1 MRILTELQKRIFPT
15 LIALTALSVSLSA
28 AFYSVTGLSKLF
40 AGASFQ
46 VMVMAGSL
54 EVAKLVIA
62 SLLYQYWG
70 QLNKILRTYLSVA
83 TVILVLITSIG
94 IYGFLSAAYQETA
107 TKTGIVDKEIE
118 LLELRKN
125 RFIESRDYYYQ
136 EKKSLDEGIN
146 ELRKGLSNNVIQ
158 YKDRETGQIITTT
171 SSSNR
176 RALQEQL
183 KSAINQRNEIS
194 IKLEQATDSINSIEV
209 KSLTV
214 ETESD
219 LAGELGPLKY
229 LSELTDVPMNR
240 IINYLLIIIIFVFD
254 PLAISLVIA
263 ANFAFDKIK
272 PKKREV
278 DDNTEVGPQPMVLN
292 EEVLS
297 HIEKVLDK
305 KVRDVSDL
313 KEPDS
318 EQGVMVDE
326 EEIDEDNMYD
336 EDYYQWEKESVEELH
351 LQDISE
357 DFEEDIVIDKTNQD
371 ELIRTMASLDSSEVL
386 REIKKEILPD
396 EDNSWDS
403 TLQDGLEDE
412 EDEWDED
419 HALDL
424 VMNDM
429 VKDLTPK
436 DISRMVEESL
446 KETEPNEDL
455 KSAVEKIKEIVVN
468 DPEEVVVEDTVKEVE
483 PPVSKTNVSPYLRVG
498 NRVIPRNK
506 RYGK

>member
-1 MRILTELQKRIFPT
+1 MRILRELQKRIFPT

-83 TVILVLITSIG
+83 TVILVIITSVG

-107 TKTGIVDKEIE
+107 TKTGIVDKEVE

-125 RFIESRDYYYQ
+125 RFVESRDYYYQ

-146 ELRKGLSNNVIQ
+146 QLRKGLSNNVIQ
-158 YKDRETGQIITTT
+158 YKDKETGQIITTT

-183 KSAINQRNEIS
+183 KSAIEQRSQIS

-240 IINYLLIIIIFVFD
+240 IINYLLLIIIFVFD

-272 PKKREV
+272 PKKKEV
-278 DDNTEVGPQPMVLN
+278 DDNTEVGPQPMILN
-292 EEVLS
+292 EDVLS

-351 LQDISE
+351 LQDMSE
-357 DFEEDIVIDKTNQD
+357 DFEEDIIIDKSNQD

-386 REIKKEILPD
+386 REIKKEMTPD
-396 EDNSWDS
+396 KDNSWDV
-403 TLQDGLEDE
+403 TLQDGLEE
-412 EDEWDED
+412 EEEWDED

-429 VKDLTPK
+429 VKDFTEE
-436 DISRMVEESL
+436 DIQKIIDTNEE
-446 KETEPNEDL
+446 EIEPNEDL
-455 KSAVEKIKEIVVN
+455 KLATEMFKEIVVN
-468 DPEEVVVEDTVKEVE
+468 DPEEVVVEDTLKEVE

>member
-1 MRILTELQKRIFPT
+1 MRILRELQKRIFPT

-83 TVILVLITSIG
+83 TVILVIITSVG

-146 ELRKGLSNNVIQ
+146 QLRKGLSNNVIQ
-158 YKDRETGQIITTT
+158 YKDKETGQIITTT

-183 KSAINQRNEIS
+183 KSAIEQRSQIS

-229 LSELTDVPMNR
+229 LSELTEVPMNR
-240 IINYLLIIIIFVFD
+240 IINYLLLIIIFVFD

-263 ANFAFDKIK
+263 ANFAFDKINT
-272 PKKREV
+272 KKKEV
-278 DDNTEVGPQPMVLN
+278 DDNTEVGPQPMILN
-292 EEVLS
+292 EDVLS

-318 EQGVMVDE
+318 EQGVMVDA

-357 DFEEDIVIDKTNQD
+357 DFEEDIIIDKSNQD

-386 REIKKEILPD
+386 REIKKEMMPD
-396 EDNSWDS
+396 KDNSWDV
-403 TLQDGLEDE
+403 TLQDGLEE
-412 EDEWDED
+412 EEEWDED

-429 VKDLTPK
+429 VKDFTEE
-436 DISRMVEESL
+436 DIQKIIDTNEE
-446 KETEPNEDL
+446 EIEPNEDL
-455 KSAVEKIKEIVVN
+455 KLVTEKFKEIVVN
-468 DPEEVVVEDTVKEVE
+468 DPEEVVVEDTLKEVE

>member
-1 MRILTELQKRIFPT
+1 MRILRELQKRIFPT

-83 TVILVLITSIG
+83 TVILVIITSVG

-107 TKTGIVDKEIE
+107 TKTGIVDKEVE

-146 ELRKGLSNNVIQ
+146 QLRKGLSNNVIQ
-158 YKDRETGQIITTT
+158 YKDKETGQIITTT

-183 KSAINQRNEIS
+183 KSAIEQRSQIS

-229 LSELTDVPMNR
+229 LSELTEVPMNR
-240 IINYLLIIIIFVFD
+240 IINYLLLIIIFVFD

-272 PKKREV
+272 PKKKEV
-278 DDNTEVGPQPMVLN
+278 DDNTEVGPQPMILN
-292 EEVLS
+292 EDVLS

-357 DFEEDIVIDKTNQD
+357 DFEEDIIIDKSNQD

-386 REIKKEILPD
+386 REIKKEMTPD
-396 EDNSWDS
+396 KDNSWDV
-403 TLQDGLEDE
+403 TLQDGLEE
-412 EDEWDED
+412 EEEWDED

-429 VKDLTPK
+429 VKDFTEE
-436 DISRMVEESL
+436 DIQKIIDTNEEEI
-446 KETEPNEDL
+446 ETNEDL
-455 KSAVEKIKEIVVN
+455 KLATEKFKEIVVN
-468 DPEEVVVEDTVKEVE
+468 DPEEVVVEDTLKEVE

>member
-1 MRILTELQKRIFPT
+1 MRILRELQKRIFPT

-83 TVILVLITSIG
+83 TVILVIITSVG

-107 TKTGIVDKEIE
+107 TKTGIVDKEVE

-146 ELRKGLSNNVIQ
+146 QLRKGLSNNVIQ
-158 YKDRETGQIITTT
+158 YKDKETGQIITTT

-183 KSAINQRNEIS
+183 KSAIEQRSQIS

-209 KSLTV
+209 KTLTV

-229 LSELTDVPMNR
+229 LSELTEVPMNR
-240 IINYLLIIIIFVFD
+240 IINYLLLIIIFVFD

-272 PKKREV
+272 PKKKEV
-278 DDNTEVGPQPMVLN
+278 DDNTEVGPQPMILN
-292 EEVLS
+292 EDVLS

-357 DFEEDIVIDKTNQD
+357 DFEEDIIIDKSNQD

-386 REIKKEILPD
+386 REIKKEMTPD
-396 EDNSWDS
+396 KDNSWDV
-403 TLQDGLEDE
+403 TLQDGLEE
-412 EDEWDED
+412 EEEWDED

-429 VKDLTPK
+429 VKDFTEE
-436 DISRMVEESL
+436 DIQKIIDTNEE
-446 KETEPNEDL
+446 EIEPNEDL
-455 KSAVEKIKEIVVN
+455 KLVTEKFKEIVVN
-468 DPEEVVVEDTVKEVE
+468 DPEEVVVEDTLKEVE

>member
-1 MRILTELQKRIFPT
+1 MRILRELQKRIFPT

-83 TVILVLITSIG
+83 TVILVIITSVG

-107 TKTGIVDKEIE
+107 TKTGIVDKEVE

-146 ELRKGLSNNVIQ
+146 QLRKGLSNNVIQ
-158 YKDRETGQIITTT
+158 YKDKETGQIITTT

-183 KSAINQRNEIS
+183 KSAIEQRSQIS

-209 KSLTV
+209 KTLTV

-240 IINYLLIIIIFVFD
+240 IINYLLLIIIFVFD

-272 PKKREV
+272 PKKKEV
-278 DDNTEVGPQPMVLN
+278 DDNTEVGPQPMILN
-292 EEVLS
+292 EDVLS

-357 DFEEDIVIDKTNQD
+357 DFEEDIIIDKSNQD

-386 REIKKEILPD
+386 REIKKDMTPD
-396 EDNSWDS
+396 KDNSWDV
-403 TLQDGLEDE
+403 TLQDGLEE
-412 EDEWDED
+412 EEEWDED

-429 VKDLTPK
+429 VKDFTEE
-436 DISRMVEESL
+436 DIQKIIDTNEE
-446 KETEPNEDL
+446 EIEPNEDL
-455 KSAVEKIKEIVVN
+455 KLATEKFKEIVVN
-468 DPEEVVVEDTVKEVE
+468 DPEEVVVEDTLKEVE

>member
-1 MRILTELQKRIFPT
+1 MRILRELQKRIFPT

-83 TVILVLITSIG
+83 TVILVIITSVG

-107 TKTGIVDKEIE
+107 TKTGIVDKEVE

-146 ELRKGLSNNVIQ
+146 QLRKGLSNNVIQ
-158 YKDRETGQIITTT
+158 YKDKETGQIITTT

-183 KSAINQRNEIS
+183 KSAIEQRSQIS
-194 IKLEQATDSINSIEV
+194 IKLEQVTDSINSIEV

-229 LSELTDVPMNR
+229 LSELTEVPMNR
-240 IINYLLIIIIFVFD
+240 IINYLLLIIIFVFD

-272 PKKREV
+272 PKKKEV
-278 DDNTEVGPQPMVLN
+278 DDNTEVGPQPMILN
-292 EEVLS
+292 EDVLS

-357 DFEEDIVIDKTNQD
+357 DFEEDIIIDKSNQD

-386 REIKKEILPD
+386 REIKKDMTPD
-396 EDNSWDS
+396 KDNSWDV
-403 TLQDGLEDE
+403 TLQDGLEE
-412 EDEWDED
+412 EEEWDED

-429 VKDLTPK
+429 VKDFTEE
-436 DISRMVEESL
+436 DIQKIIDTNEE
-446 KETEPNEDL
+446 EIEPNEDL
-455 KSAVEKIKEIVVN
+455 KLVTEKFKEIVVN
-468 DPEEVVVEDTVKEVE
+468 DPEEVVVEDTLKEVE

>member
-1 MRILTELQKRIFPT
+1 MRILRELQKRIFPT

-83 TVILVLITSIG
+83 TVILVIITSVG

-107 TKTGIVDKEIE
+107 TKTGIVDKEVE

-125 RFIESRDYYYQ
+125 RFVESRDYYYQ

-146 ELRKGLSNNVIQ
+146 QLRKGLSNNVIQ
-158 YKDRETGQIITTT
+158 YKDKETGQIITTT

-183 KSAINQRNEIS
+183 KSAIEQRSQIS

-229 LSELTDVPMNR
+229 LSELTEVPMNR
-240 IINYLLIIIIFVFD
+240 IINYLLLIIIFVFD

-272 PKKREV
+272 PKKKEV
-278 DDNTEVGPQPMVLN
+278 DDNTEVGPQPMILN
-292 EEVLS
+292 EDVLS

-351 LQDISE
+351 LQDMSE
-357 DFEEDIVIDKTNQD
+357 DFEEDIIIDKSNQD

-386 REIKKEILPD
+386 REIKKEMTPD
-396 EDNSWDS
+396 KDNSWDV
-403 TLQDGLEDE
+403 TLQDGLEE
-412 EDEWDED
+412 EEEWDED

-429 VKDLTPK
+429 VKDFTEE
-436 DISRMVEESL
+436 DIQKIIDTNEE
-446 KETEPNEDL
+446 EIEPNEDL
-455 KSAVEKIKEIVVN
+455 KLATEKFKEIVVN
-468 DPEEVVVEDTVKEVE
+468 DPEEVVVEDTLKEVE

>member
-1 MRILTELQKRIFPT
+1 MRMLRELQKRIFPT

-83 TVILVLITSIG
+83 TVILVIITSVG

-107 TKTGIVDKEIE
+107 TKTGIVDKEVE

-125 RFIESRDYYYQ
+125 RFVESRDYYYQ

-146 ELRKGLSNNVIQ
+146 QLRKGLSNNVIQ
-158 YKDRETGQIITTT
+158 YKDKETGQIITTT

-183 KSAINQRNEIS
+183 KSAIEQRSQIS

-240 IINYLLIIIIFVFD
+240 IINYLLLIIIFVFD

-272 PKKREV
+272 PKKKEV
-278 DDNTEVGPQPMVLN
+278 DDNTEVGPQPMILN
-292 EEVLS
+292 EDVLS

-318 EQGVMVDE
+318 EQEVMVDE

-357 DFEEDIVIDKTNQD
+357 DFEEDIIIDKSNQD

-386 REIKKEILPD
+386 REIKKEMMPD
-396 EDNSWDS
+396 KDNSWDV
-403 TLQDGLEDE
+403 TLQDGLEE
-412 EDEWDED
+412 EEEWDED
-419 HALDL
+419 HALDM

-429 VKDLTPK
+429 VKDFTEE
-436 DISRMVEESL
+436 DIQKIIDTNEE
-446 KETEPNEDL
+446 EIEPNEDL
-455 KSAVEKIKEIVVN
+455 KLATEKFKEIVVN
-468 DPEEVVVEDTVKEVE
+468 DPEEVVVEDTLKEVE

>member
-1 MRILTELQKRIFPT
+1 MRILRELQKRIFPT

-83 TVILVLITSIG
+83 TVILVIITSVG

-107 TKTGIVDKEIE
+107 TKTGIVDKEVE

-146 ELRKGLSNNVIQ
+146 QLRKGLSNNVIQ
-158 YKDRETGQIITTT
+158 YKDKETGQIITTT

-183 KSAINQRNEIS
+183 KSAIEQRSQIS

-229 LSELTDVPMNR
+229 LSELTEVPMNK
-240 IINYLLIIIIFVFD
+240 IINYLLLVIIFVFD

-263 ANFAFDKIK
+263 ANFAFDKIR
-272 PKKREV
+272 PKKKEV
-278 DDNTEVGPQPMVLN
+278 DDNTEVGPQPMILN

-357 DFEEDIVIDKTNQD
+357 DFEEDIIIDKSNQD

-386 REIKKEILPD
+386 REIKKEMTPD
-396 EDNSWDS
+396 KDNSWDV
-403 TLQDGLEDE
+403 TLQDGLEE
-412 EDEWDED
+412 EEEWDED

-429 VKDLTPK
+429 VKDFTEE
-436 DISRMVEESL
+436 DIQKIIDTNEE
-446 KETEPNEDL
+446 EIEPNEDL
-455 KSAVEKIKEIVVN
+455 KLATEKFKEIVVN
-468 DPEEVVVEDTVKEVE
+468 DPEEVVVEDTLKEVE

>member
-1 MRILTELQKRIFPT
+1 MRILRELQKRIFPT

-83 TVILVLITSIG
+83 TVILVMITSVG

-107 TKTGIVDKEIE
+107 TKTGIVDKEVE

-146 ELRKGLSNNVIQ
+146 QLRKGLSNNVIQ
-158 YKDRETGQIITTT
+158 YKDKETGQIITTT

-183 KSAINQRNEIS
+183 KSAIEQRSQIS

-229 LSELTDVPMNR
+229 LSELTEVPMNR
-240 IINYLLIIIIFVFD
+240 IINYLLLIIIFVFD

-272 PKKREV
+272 PKKKEV
-278 DDNTEVGPQPMVLN
+278 DDNTEVGPQPMILN
-292 EEVLS
+292 EDVLS

-357 DFEEDIVIDKTNQD
+357 DFEEDIIIDKSNQD

-386 REIKKEILPD
+386 REIKKDMTPD
-396 EDNSWDS
+396 KDNSWDV
-403 TLQDGLEDE
+403 TLQDGLEE
-412 EDEWDED
+412 EEEWDED

-429 VKDLTPK
+429 VKDFTEE
-436 DISRMVEESL
+436 DIQKIIDTNEE
-446 KETEPNEDL
+446 EIEPNEDL
-455 KSAVEKIKEIVVN
+455 KLVTEKFKEIVVN
-468 DPEEVVVEDTVKEVE
+468 DPEEVVVEDTLKEVE

>member
-1 MRILTELQKRIFPT
+1 MRILRELQKRIFPT

-83 TVILVLITSIG
+83 TVILVIITSVG

-107 TKTGIVDKEIE
+107 TKTGIVDKEVE

-146 ELRKGLSNNVIQ
+146 QLRKGLSNNVIQ
-158 YKDRETGQIITTT
+158 YKDKETGQIITTT

-183 KSAINQRNEIS
+183 KSAIEQRSQIS

-229 LSELTDVPMNR
+229 LSELTEVPMNR
-240 IINYLLIIIIFVFD
+240 IINYLLLIIIFVFD

-272 PKKREV
+272 PKKKEV
-278 DDNTEVGPQPMVLN
+278 DDNTEVGPQPMILN
-292 EEVLS
+292 EDGLS

-357 DFEEDIVIDKTNQD
+357 DFEEDIIIDKSNQD

-386 REIKKEILPD
+386 REIKKEMTPD
-396 EDNSWDS
+396 KDNSWDV
-403 TLQDGLEDE
+403 TLQDGLEE
-412 EDEWDED
+412 EEEWDED

-429 VKDLTPK
+429 VKDFTEE
-436 DISRMVEESL
+436 DIQKIIDTNEE
-446 KETEPNEDL
+446 EIEPNEDL
-455 KSAVEKIKEIVVN
+455 KLATEKFKEIVVN
-468 DPEEVVVEDTVKEVE
+468 DPEEVVVEDTLKEVE

>member
-1 MRILTELQKRIFPT
+1 MRILRELQKRIFPT

-83 TVILVLITSIG
+83 TVILVIITSVG

-107 TKTGIVDKEIE
+107 TKTGIVDKEVE

-125 RFIESRDYYYQ
+125 RFAESRDYYYQ

-146 ELRKGLSNNVIQ
+146 QLRKGLSNNVIQ
-158 YKDRETGQIITTT
+158 YKDKETGQIITTT

-183 KSAINQRNEIS
+183 KSAIEQRSQIS

-240 IINYLLIIIIFVFD
+240 IINYLLLIIIFVFD

-272 PKKREV
+272 PKKKEV
-278 DDNTEVGPQPMVLN
+278 DDNTEVGPQPMILN
-292 EEVLS
+292 EDVLS

-351 LQDISE
+351 LRDISE
-357 DFEEDIVIDKTNQD
+357 DFVEDIIIDKSNQD

-386 REIKKEILPD
+386 REIKKEIMPD
-396 EDNSWDS
+396 KDNSWDG

-412 EDEWDED
+412 EWDED
-419 HALDL
+419 HALDQ

-429 VKDLTPK
+429 VKDFTEE
-436 DISRMVEESL
+436 DIQKIIDTNEE
-446 KETEPNEDL
+446 EIEPNEDL
-455 KSAVEKIKEIVVN
+455 KLAAEKFKDIVVN
-468 DPEEVVVEDTVKEVE
+468 DPEEVVVEDTLKEVE

>member
-1 MRILTELQKRIFPT
+1 MRILRELQKRIFPT

-83 TVILVLITSIG
+83 TVILVIITSVG

-107 TKTGIVDKEIE
+107 TKTGIVDKEVE

-146 ELRKGLSNNVIQ
+146 QLRKGLSNNVIQ
-158 YKDRETGQIITTT
+158 YKDKETGQIITTT

-183 KSAINQRNEIS
+183 KSAIEQRSQIS

-229 LSELTDVPMNR
+229 LSELTEVPMNR
-240 IINYLLIIIIFVFD
+240 IINYLLLIIIFVFD

-272 PKKREV
+272 PKKKEV
-278 DDNTEVGPQPMVLN
+278 DDNTEVGPQPMILN
-292 EEVLS
+292 EDVLS

-357 DFEEDIVIDKTNQD
+357 DFEEDIIIDKSNQD

-386 REIKKEILPD
+386 REIKKDMTPD
-396 EDNSWDS
+396 KDNSWDV
-403 TLQDGLEDE
+403 TLQDGLEE
-412 EDEWDED
+412 EEEWDED

-429 VKDLTPK
+429 VKDFTEE
-436 DISRMVEESL
+436 DIQKIIDTNEE
-446 KETEPNEDL
+446 EIEPNEDL
-455 KSAVEKIKEIVVN
+455 KLATEKFKEIVVN
-468 DPEEVVVEDTVKEVE
+468 DPEEVVVEDTLKEVE

>member
-1 MRILTELQKRIFPT
+1 MKILIELQKRIFPT

-70 QLNKILRTYLSVA
+70 QLNKILRTYLSIA
-83 TVILVLITSIG
+83 TVILVIITSVG

-107 TKTGIVDKEIE
+107 TKTGIVDKEVE

-146 ELRKGLSNNVIQ
+146 QLRKGLSNNVIQ
-158 YKDRETGQIITTT
+158 YKDKETGQIITTT

-183 KSAINQRNEIS
+183 KSAIEQRNQIS

-240 IINYLLIIIIFVFD
+240 IINYLLLVIIFVFD

-263 ANFAFDKIK
+263 ANFAFDKIR
-272 PKKREV
+272 PKKKEV
-278 DDNTEVGPQPMVLN
+278 DDNTEVGPQPMILN

-305 KVRDVSDL
+305 KVRDVSDI

-318 EQGVMVDE
+318 EQGVMIDE

-357 DFEEDIVIDKTNQD
+357 DFEEDIIIDKSNQD
-371 ELIRTMASLDSSEVL
+371 ELLRTMASLDSSEVL
-386 REIKKEILPD
+386 REIKKEISSDKDDD
-396 EDNSWDS
+396 EWNH

-412 EDEWDED
+412 EWDED
-419 HALDL
+419 HALDQ

-429 VKDLTPK
+429 VKDFTEE
-436 DISRMVEESL
+436 DIQKIIDTNEE
-446 KETEPNEDL
+446 EIEPNEDL
-455 KSAVEKIKEIVVN
+455 KLATEKFKEIVVN
-468 DPEEVVVEDTVKEVE
+468 DPEEVVVEDTLKEVE

>member
-1 MRILTELQKRIFPT
+1 MRILRELQKRIFPT

-70 QLNKILRTYLSVA
+70 QLNKILRTYLSIA
-83 TVILVLITSIG
+83 TVILVIITSIG

-107 TKTGIVDKEIE
+107 TKTGIVDKEVE

-125 RFIESRDYYYQ
+125 RFVESRDYYYQ

-146 ELRKGLSNNVIQ
+146 QLRKGLSNNVIQ
-158 YKDRETGQIITTT
+158 YKDKETGQIITTT

-176 RALQEQL
+176 RALQAQL
-183 KSAINQRNEIS
+183 KSAIEQRNQIS
-194 IKLEQATDSINSIEV
+194 VKLEQATDSINSIEV
-209 KSLTV
+209 KALTV

-240 IINYLLIIIIFVFD
+240 IINYLLLIIICVFD

-263 ANFAFDKIK
+263 ANFAFDKIN
-272 PKKREV
+272 PKKKEV
-278 DDNTEVGPQPMVLN
+278 DDNTEVGPQPMILN

-305 KVRDVSDL
+305 KVRDVSDI

-318 EQGVMVDE
+318 EQGVMIDE

-351 LQDISE
+351 LQDLSE
-357 DFEEDIVIDKTNQD
+357 DFEEDIIIDKSNQD

-386 REIKKEILPD
+386 REIKEEITPD
-396 EDNSWDS
+396 KGNPWDI
-403 TLQDGLEDE
+403 TIQDGLEE
-412 EDEWDED
+412 EEEWDED

-429 VKDLTPK
+429 VKDFTEE
-436 DISRMVEESL
+436 DIQKIIETNEE
-446 KETEPNEDL
+446 EIDANEDL
-455 KSAVEKIKEIVVN
+455 RLAAEKFKDIVVN
-468 DPEEVVVEDTVKEVE
+468 DPEEVVVEDTLKEVE

>member
-1 MRILTELQKRIFPT
+1 MRILRELQKRIFPT

-83 TVILVLITSIG
+83 TVILVIITSVG

-146 ELRKGLSNNVIQ
+146 QLRKGLSNNVIQ
-158 YKDRETGQIITTT
+158 YKDKETGQIITTT

-183 KSAINQRNEIS
+183 KSAIEQRSQIS

-229 LSELTDVPMNR
+229 LSELTEVPMNR
-240 IINYLLIIIIFVFD
+240 IINYLLLIIIFVFD

-263 ANFAFDKIK
+263 ANFAFDKINT
-272 PKKREV
+272 KKKEV
-278 DDNTEVGPQPMVLN
+278 DDNTEVGPQPMILN
-292 EEVLS
+292 EDVLS

-357 DFEEDIVIDKTNQD
+357 DFEEDIIIDKSNQD

-386 REIKKEILPD
+386 REIKKEMMPD
-396 EDNSWDS
+396 KDNSWDV
-403 TLQDGLEDE
+403 TLQDGLEE
-412 EDEWDED
+412 EEEWDED

-429 VKDLTPK
+429 VKDFTEE
-436 DISRMVEESL
+436 DIQKIIDTNEE
-446 KETEPNEDL
+446 EIEPNEDL
-455 KSAVEKIKEIVVN
+455 KLVTEKFKEIVVN
-468 DPEEVVVEDTVKEVE
+468 DPEEVVVEDTLKEVE

>member
-1 MRILTELQKRIFPT
+1 MKILIELQKRIFPT

-70 QLNKILRTYLSVA
+70 QLNKILRTYLSIA
-83 TVILVLITSIG
+83 TVILVIITSVG

-107 TKTGIVDKEIE
+107 TKTGIVDKEVE

-146 ELRKGLSNNVIQ
+146 QLRKGLSNNVIQ
-158 YKDRETGQIITTT
+158 YKDKETGQIITTT

-183 KSAINQRNEIS
+183 KSAIEQRNQIS

-240 IINYLLIIIIFVFD
+240 IINYLLLVIIFVFD

-263 ANFAFDKIK
+263 ANFAFDKIR
-272 PKKREV
+272 PKKKEV
-278 DDNTEVGPQPMVLN
+278 DDNTEVGPQPMILN

-305 KVRDVSDL
+305 KVRDVSDI

-318 EQGVMVDE
+318 EQGVMIDE

-357 DFEEDIVIDKTNQD
+357 DFEEDIIIDKSNQD
-371 ELIRTMASLDSSEVL
+371 ELLRTMASLDSSEVL
-386 REIKKEILPD
+386 REIKKEISSDKDID
-396 EDNSWDS
+396 EWDH

-412 EDEWDED
+412 EWDED
-419 HALDL
+419 HALDQ

-429 VKDLTPK
+429 VKDFTEE
-436 DISRMVEESL
+436 DIQKIIDTNEE
-446 KETEPNEDL
+446 EIEPNEDL
-455 KSAVEKIKEIVVN
+455 KLATEKFKEIVVN
-468 DPEEVVVEDTVKEVE
+468 DPEEVVVEDTLKEVE

>member
-1 MRILTELQKRIFPT
+1 MRILRELQKRIFPT

-83 TVILVLITSIG
+83 TVILVIITSVG

-107 TKTGIVDKEIE
+107 TKTGIVDKEVE

-146 ELRKGLSNNVIQ
+146 QLRKGLSNNVIQ
-158 YKDRETGQIITTT
+158 YKDKETGQIITTT

-176 RALQEQL
+176 KALQEQL
-183 KSAINQRNEIS
+183 KSAIEQRSQIS

-219 LAGELGPLKY
+219 FAGELGPLKY
-229 LSELTDVPMNR
+229 LSELTEVPMNR
-240 IINYLLIIIIFVFD
+240 IINYLLLIIIFVFD

-272 PKKREV
+272 PKKKEV
-278 DDNTEVGPQPMVLN
+278 DDNTEVGPQPMILN
-292 EEVLS
+292 EDVLS

-357 DFEEDIVIDKTNQD
+357 DFEEDIIIDKSNQD

-386 REIKKEILPD
+386 REIKKEMTPD
-396 EDNSWDS
+396 KDNSWDV
-403 TLQDGLEDE
+403 TLQDGLEE
-412 EDEWDED
+412 EEEWDED

-429 VKDLTPK
+429 VKDFTEE
-436 DISRMVEESL
+436 DIQKIIDTNEE
-446 KETEPNEDL
+446 EIEPNEDL
-455 KSAVEKIKEIVVN
+455 KLVTEKFKEIVVN
-468 DPEEVVVEDTVKEVE
+468 DPEEVVVEDTLKEVE

>member
-1 MRILTELQKRIFPT
+1 MKILIELQKRIFPT

-62 SLLYQYWG
+62 SLLYQYWE
-70 QLNKILRTYLSVA
+70 QLNKILRTYLSIA
-83 TVILVLITSIG
+83 TVILVIITSVG

-107 TKTGIVDKEIE
+107 TKTGIVDKEVE

-125 RFIESRDYYYQ
+125 RFVESRDYYYQ

-146 ELRKGLSNNVIQ
+146 QLRKGLSNNVIQ
-158 YKDRETGQIITTT
+158 YKDKETGQIITTT

-183 KSAINQRNEIS
+183 KSAIEQRNQIS

-240 IINYLLIIIIFVFD
+240 IINYLLLVIIFVFD

-263 ANFAFDKIK
+263 ANFAFDKIR
-272 PKKREV
+272 PKKKEV
-278 DDNTEVGPQPMVLN
+278 DENTEVGPQPMILN

-305 KVRDVSDL
+305 KVRDVSDI

-318 EQGVMVDE
+318 EQGVMIDE

-357 DFEEDIVIDKTNQD
+357 DFEEDIIIDKSNQD

-386 REIKKEILPD
+386 REIKKEIMPD
-396 EDNSWDS
+396 KDNSWDS

-412 EDEWDED
+412 EWDED
-419 HALDL
+419 HALDQ

-429 VKDLTPK
+429 VKDFTEE
-436 DISRMVEESL
+436 DIQKIIDTNEE
-446 KETEPNEDL
+446 ETEPNEDL
-455 KSAVEKIKEIVVN
+455 KLAAEKFKEIVVN
-468 DPEEVVVEDTVKEVE
+468 DPEEVVVEDTLKEVE

>member
-1 MRILTELQKRIFPT
+1 MRILRELQKRIFPT

-83 TVILVLITSIG
+83 TVILVIITSVG

-107 TKTGIVDKEIE
+107 TKTGIVDKEVE

-125 RFIESRDYYYQ
+125 RFAESRDYYYQ

-146 ELRKGLSNNVIQ
+146 QLRKGLSNNVIQ
-158 YKDRETGQIITTT
+158 YKDKETGQIITTT

-183 KSAINQRNEIS
+183 KSAIEQRSQIS

-240 IINYLLIIIIFVFD
+240 IINYLLLIIIFVFD

-272 PKKREV
+272 PKKKEV
-278 DDNTEVGPQPMVLN
+278 DDNTEVGPQPMILN
-292 EEVLS
+292 EDVLS

-351 LQDISE
+351 LRDISE
-357 DFEEDIVIDKTNQD
+357 DFVEDIIIDKSNQD

-386 REIKKEILPD
+386 REIKKEIMPD
-396 EDNSWDS
+396 KDNSWDS

-412 EDEWDED
+412 EWDED
-419 HALDL
+419 HALDQ

-429 VKDLTPK
+429 VKDFTEE
-436 DISRMVEESL
+436 DIQKIIDTNEE
-446 KETEPNEDL
+446 EIEPNEDL
-455 KSAVEKIKEIVVN
+455 KLAAEKFKDIVVN
-468 DPEEVVVEDTVKEVE
+468 DPEEVVVEDTLKEVE

>member
-1 MRILTELQKRIFPT
+1 MRILRELQKRIFPT

-83 TVILVLITSIG
+83 TVILVIITSVG

-107 TKTGIVDKEIE
+107 TKTGIVDKEVE

-125 RFIESRDYYYQ
+125 RFVESRDYYYQ

-146 ELRKGLSNNVIQ
+146 QLRKGLSNNVIQ
-158 YKDRETGQIITTT
+158 YKDKETGQIITTT

-183 KSAINQRNEIS
+183 KSAIEQRSQIS

-240 IINYLLIIIIFVFD
+240 IINYLLLIIIFVFD

-272 PKKREV
+272 PKKKEV
-278 DDNTEVGPQPMVLN
+278 DDNTEVGPQPMILN
-292 EEVLS
+292 EDVLS

-357 DFEEDIVIDKTNQD
+357 DFEEDIIIDKSNQD

-386 REIKKEILPD
+386 REIKKEMTPD
-396 EDNSWDS
+396 KDNSWDV
-403 TLQDGLEDE
+403 TLQDGLEE
-412 EDEWDED
+412 EEEWDED
-419 HALDL
+419 HALDM

-429 VKDLTPK
+429 VKDFTEE
-436 DISRMVEESL
+436 DIQKIIDTNEE
-446 KETEPNEDL
+446 EIEPNEDL
-455 KSAVEKIKEIVVN
+455 KLATEKFKEIVVN
-468 DPEEVVVEDTVKEVE
+468 DPEEVVVEDTLKEVE

>member
-1 MRILTELQKRIFPT
+1 MRILRELQKRIFPT

-83 TVILVLITSIG
+83 TVILVIITSVG

-107 TKTGIVDKEIE
+107 TKTGIVDKEVE

-146 ELRKGLSNNVIQ
+146 QLRKGLSNNVIQ
-158 YKDRETGQIITTT
+158 YKDKETGQIITTT

-183 KSAINQRNEIS
+183 KSAIEQRSQIS
-194 IKLEQATDSINSIEV
+194 IKLEQVTDSINSIEV

-229 LSELTDVPMNR
+229 LSELTEVPMNR
-240 IINYLLIIIIFVFD
+240 IINYLLLIIIFVFD

-272 PKKREV
+272 PKKKEV
-278 DDNTEVGPQPMVLN
+278 DDNTEVGPQPMILN
-292 EEVLS
+292 EDVLS

-357 DFEEDIVIDKTNQD
+357 DFEEDIIIDKSNQD

-386 REIKKEILPD
+386 REIKKEMTPD
-396 EDNSWDS
+396 KDNSWDV
-403 TLQDGLEDE
+403 TLQDGLEE
-412 EDEWDED
+412 EEEWDED

-429 VKDLTPK
+429 VKDFTEE
-436 DISRMVEESL
+436 DIQKIIDTNEE
-446 KETEPNEDL
+446 EIEPNEDL
-455 KSAVEKIKEIVVN
+455 KLATEKFKEIVVN
-468 DPEEVVVEDTVKEVE
+468 DPEEVVVEDTLKEVE

>member
-1 MRILTELQKRIFPT
+1 MKILTELQKRIFPT

-62 SLLYQYWG
+62 SLLYQYWE
-70 QLNKILRTYLSVA
+70 QLNKILRTYLSIA
-83 TVILVLITSIG
+83 TVILVIITSVG

-107 TKTGIVDKEIE
+107 TKTGIVDKEVE

-125 RFIESRDYYYQ
+125 RFVESRDYYYQ

-146 ELRKGLSNNVIQ
+146 QLRKGLSNNVIQ
-158 YKDRETGQIITTT
+158 YKDKETGQIITTT

-183 KSAINQRNEIS
+183 KSAIEQRNQIS

-240 IINYLLIIIIFVFD
+240 IINYLLLVIIFVFD

-263 ANFAFDKIK
+263 ANFAFDKIR
-272 PKKREV
+272 PKKKEV
-278 DDNTEVGPQPMVLN
+278 DENTEVGPQPMILN

-305 KVRDVSDL
+305 KVRDVSDI

-318 EQGVMVDE
+318 EQGVMIDE

-357 DFEEDIVIDKTNQD
+357 DFEEDIIIDKSNQD

-386 REIKKEILPD
+386 REIKKEIMPD
-396 EDNSWDS
+396 KDNSWDS

-412 EDEWDED
+412 EWDED
-419 HALDL
+419 HALDQ

-429 VKDLTPK
+429 VKDFTEE
-436 DISRMVEESL
+436 DIQKIIDTNEE
-446 KETEPNEDL
+446 ETEPNEDL
-455 KSAVEKIKEIVVN
+455 KLAAEKFKEIVVN
-468 DPEEVVVEDTVKEVE
+468 DPEEVVVEDTLKEVE

>member
-1 MRILTELQKRIFPT
+1 MRILRELQKRIFPT

-70 QLNKILRTYLSVA
+70 QLNKILRTYLSIA
-83 TVILVLITSIG
+83 TVILVIITSVG

-107 TKTGIVDKEIE
+107 TKTGIVDKEVE

-125 RFIESRDYYYQ
+125 RFVESRDYYYQ

-146 ELRKGLSNNVIQ
+146 QLRKGLSNNVIQ
-158 YKDRETGQIITTT
+158 YKDKETGQIITTT

-176 RALQEQL
+176 RALQAQL
-183 KSAINQRNEIS
+183 KSAIEQRNQIS
-194 IKLEQATDSINSIEV
+194 VKLEQATDSINSIEV
-209 KSLTV
+209 KALTV

-240 IINYLLIIIIFVFD
+240 IINYLLLVIIFVFD

-263 ANFAFDKIK
+263 ANFAFDKIR
-272 PKKREV
+272 PKKKEV
-278 DDNTEVGPQPMVLN
+278 DDNTEVGPQPMILN

-305 KVRDVSDL
+305 KVRDVSDI

-318 EQGVMVDE
+318 EQGVMIDE

-351 LQDISE
+351 LQDLSE
-357 DFEEDIVIDKTNQD
+357 DFEEDIIIDKSNQD
-371 ELIRTMASLDSSEVL
+371 ELIRTMASLDSG
-386 REIKKEILPD
+386 EIKKEITPD
-396 EDNSWDS
+396 KGNSWDI
-403 TLQDGLEDE
+403 TLQDGLEE
-412 EDEWDED
+412 EEEWDED

-429 VKDLTPK
+429 VKDFTDE
-436 DISRMVEESL
+436 DIQKIIDTNEE
-446 KETEPNEDL
+446 EIEPNEDL
-455 KSAVEKIKEIVVN
+455 KLAAEKFKDIVVN
-468 DPEEVVVEDTVKEVE
+468 DPEEVVVEDTLKEVE

>member
-1 MRILTELQKRIFPT
+1 MKILIELQKRIFPT

-70 QLNKILRTYLSVA
+70 QLNKILRTYLSIA
-83 TVILVLITSIG
+83 TVILVIITSVG

-107 TKTGIVDKEIE
+107 TKTGIVDKEVE

-146 ELRKGLSNNVIQ
+146 QLRKGLSNNVIQ
-158 YKDRETGQIITTT
+158 YKDKETGQIITTT

-183 KSAINQRNEIS
+183 KSAIEQRNQIS

-240 IINYLLIIIIFVFD
+240 IINYLLLVIIFVFD

-263 ANFAFDKIK
+263 ANFAFDKIR
-272 PKKREV
+272 PKKKEV
-278 DDNTEVGPQPMVLN
+278 DDNTEVGPQPMILN

-305 KVRDVSDL
+305 KVRDVSDI

-318 EQGVMVDE
+318 EQGVMIDE

-357 DFEEDIVIDKTNQD
+357 DFEEDIIIDKSNQD
-371 ELIRTMASLDSSEVL
+371 ELLRTMASLDSSEVL
-386 REIKKEILPD
+386 REIKKEISSDKDVD
-396 EDNSWDS
+396 EWDH

-412 EDEWDED
+412 EWDED
-419 HALDL
+419 HALDQ

-429 VKDLTPK
+429 VKDFTEE
-436 DISRMVEESL
+436 DIQKIIDTNEEEI
-446 KETEPNEDL
+446 KPNEDL
-455 KSAVEKIKEIVVN
+455 KLAAEKFKEIVVN
-468 DPEEVVVEDTVKEVE
+468 DPEEVVVEDTLKEVE

>member
-1 MRILTELQKRIFPT
+1 MRILRELQKRIFPT

-83 TVILVLITSIG
+83 TVILVIITSVG

-107 TKTGIVDKEIE
+107 TKTGIVDKEVE

-146 ELRKGLSNNVIQ
+146 QLRKGLSNNVIQ
-158 YKDRETGQIITTT
+158 YKDKETGQIITTT

-183 KSAINQRNEIS
+183 KSAIEQRSQIS

-229 LSELTDVPMNR
+229 LSELTEVPMNR
-240 IINYLLIIIIFVFD
+240 IINYLLLIIIFVFD

-272 PKKREV
+272 PKKKEV
-278 DDNTEVGPQPMVLN
+278 DDNTEVGPQPMILN
-292 EEVLS
+292 EDVLS

-357 DFEEDIVIDKTNQD
+357 DFEEDIIIDKSNQD

-386 REIKKEILPD
+386 REIKKDMTPD
-396 EDNSWDS
+396 KDNSWDV
-403 TLQDGLEDE
+403 TLQDGLEE
-412 EDEWDED
+412 EEEWDED

-429 VKDLTPK
+429 VKDFTEE
-436 DISRMVEESL
+436 DIQKIIDTNEE
-446 KETEPNEDL
+446 EIEPNEDL
-455 KSAVEKIKEIVVN
+455 KLVTEKFKEIVVN
-468 DPEEVVVEDTVKEVE
+468 DPEEVVVEDTLKEVE

>member
-1 MRILTELQKRIFPT
+1 MRILRELQKRIFPT

-83 TVILVLITSIG
+83 TVILVIITSVG

-107 TKTGIVDKEIE
+107 TKTGIVDKEVE

-125 RFIESRDYYYQ
+125 RFVESRDYYYQ

-146 ELRKGLSNNVIQ
+146 QLRKGLSNNVIQ
-158 YKDRETGQIITTT
+158 YKDKETGQIITTT

-183 KSAINQRNEIS
+183 KSAIEQRSQIS

-240 IINYLLIIIIFVFD
+240 IINYLLLIIIFVFD

-272 PKKREV
+272 PKKKEV
-278 DDNTEVGPQPMVLN
+278 DDNTEVGPQPMILN
-292 EEVLS
+292 EDVLS

-318 EQGVMVDE
+318 EQEVMVDE
-326 EEIDEDNMYD
+326 EEIDEDDMYD

-357 DFEEDIVIDKTNQD
+357 DFEEDIIIDKSNQD
-371 ELIRTMASLDSSEVL
+371 ELIRTMASLDSSE
-386 REIKKEILPD
+386 INKDIAPD
-396 EDNSWDS
+396 KDNSWDV
-403 TLQDGLEDE
+403 TLQDGLEE
-412 EDEWDED
+412 EEEWDED
-419 HALDL
+419 HALDM

-429 VKDLTPK
+429 VKDFTEE
-436 DISRMVEESL
+436 DIQKIIDTNEE
-446 KETEPNEDL
+446 EIEPNEDL
-455 KSAVEKIKEIVVN
+455 KLATEKFKEIVVN
-468 DPEEVVVEDTVKEVE
+468 DPEEVVVEDTLKEVE

>member
-1 MRILTELQKRIFPT
+1 MRILRELQKRIFPT

-83 TVILVLITSIG
+83 TVILVIITSVG

-107 TKTGIVDKEIE
+107 TKTGIVDKEVE

-125 RFIESRDYYYQ
+125 RFVESRDYYYQ

-146 ELRKGLSNNVIQ
+146 QLRKGLSNNVIQ
-158 YKDRETGQIITTT
+158 YKDKETGQIITTT

-183 KSAINQRNEIS
+183 KSAIEQRSQIS

-240 IINYLLIIIIFVFD
+240 IINYLLLIIIFVFD

-272 PKKREV
+272 PKKKEV
-278 DDNTEVGPQPMVLN
+278 DDNTEVGPQPMILN
-292 EEVLS
+292 EDVLS

-318 EQGVMVDE
+318 EQEVMVDE
-326 EEIDEDNMYD
+326 EEIDEDDMYD

-357 DFEEDIVIDKTNQD
+357 DFEEDIIIDKSNQD

-386 REIKKEILPD
+386 REIKKEMTPD
-396 EDNSWDS
+396 KDNSWDV
-403 TLQDGLEDE
+403 TLQDGLEE
-412 EDEWDED
+412 EEEWDED
-419 HALDL
+419 HALDM

-429 VKDLTPK
+429 VKDFTEE
-436 DISRMVEESL
+436 DIQKIIDTNEE
-446 KETEPNEDL
+446 EIEPNEDL
-455 KSAVEKIKEIVVN
+455 KLATEKFKEIVVN
-468 DPEEVVVEDTVKEVE
+468 DPEEVVVEDTLKEVE

>member
-1 MRILTELQKRIFPT
+1 MRILRELQKRIFPT

-83 TVILVLITSIG
+83 TVILVIITSVG

-107 TKTGIVDKEIE
+107 TKTGIVDKEVE

-146 ELRKGLSNNVIQ
+146 QLRKGLSNNVIQ
-158 YKDRETGQIITTT
+158 YKDKETGQIITTT

-183 KSAINQRNEIS
+183 KSAIEQRSQIS

-229 LSELTDVPMNR
+229 LSELTEVPMNR
-240 IINYLLIIIIFVFD
+240 IINYLLLIIIFVFD

-272 PKKREV
+272 PKKKEV
-278 DDNTEVGPQPMVLN
+278 DDNTEVGPQPMILN
-292 EEVLS
+292 EDVLS

-357 DFEEDIVIDKTNQD
+357 DFEEDIIIDKSNQD

-386 REIKKEILPD
+386 REIKKEMTPD
-396 EDNSWDS
+396 KDNSWDV
-403 TLQDGLEDE
+403 TLQDGLEE
-412 EDEWDED
+412 EEEWDED

-429 VKDLTPK
+429 VKDFTEE
-436 DISRMVEESL
+436 DIQKIIDTNEE
-446 KETEPNEDL
+446 EIEPNEDL
-455 KSAVEKIKEIVVN
+455 KLATEKFKEIVVN
-468 DPEEVVVEDTVKEVE
+468 DPEEVVVEDTLKEVE